1 MAMSLLRPQG
11 GQAKEMR
18 IKWYKFWE
26 PQKSD
31 HHTLSLHGNTE
42 VGLAR
47 EEEKNAPRQRLIV
60 ITVLKLGIIFW
71 LWNLLN
77 FKQKHFL
84 S

>member
-1 MAMSLLRPQG
+1 MALLRPQG

-26 PQKSD
+26 PQESD
-31 HHTLSLHGNTE
+31 HRTLSLQWQYRSRLG
-42 VGLAR
+42 R
-47 EEEKNAPRQRLIV
+47 EEEKNAPRQRGIV
-60 ITVLKLGIIFW
+60 ITVLKLGIILW